1 MALSKVF
8 GFAVIKG
15 GTDLPSGYNEAE
27 PFGFDKG
34 ENDNSPTIGPIFSY
48 SINDV
53 EANFS
58 QCYTMAMATQLMV
71 GRTLRLY
78 AEVGDNLDLKQEDFV
93 SNADWKKAFKI
104 IEWVIQNQ
112 ANIVNINPE
121 DTINYLNYADEK
133 LGAELINAEVNK
145 ERINTYIPKSFGF
158 VPSTNK
164 TRQNR
169 IGQFTFQA
177 TIDGVA
183 INFQLFLDADD
194 FCGTVSEDLSKSI
207 YVWWFEEITHDGKL
221 DNEEMYENV
230 AVPLFENTSKRN
242 FKRIDILDTAW
253 HKPKN
258 PTDLSQGYEDE
269 AVTRRFIIY
278 SNFKPQPDSA
288 FPVESRVEA
297 VKSALIERFG
307 EPGADGGKVVTDSLI
322 TQYPDLFT
330 RNEVLLIPF
339 GVNNS
344 MTLTGGEVIQGM
356 HPITVLKLINT
367 AKRFGYSLQ
376 TEQSVLTGKSKSEVF
391 FAGGE
396 TPNEGATN
404 IFRFPI
410 LAIEKTNKTMYPISS
425 RFPQYTPKYFD
436 QNWPSVDK
444 ADQFQFLLIRALGA
458 FEDKYTEEQLNSITS
473 TVKFTVTKND
483 AGNVIKI
490 SFMFES
496 ARWIIDNSLSDDNI
510 R

>member
-1 MALSKVF
+1 MALAKVF

-15 GTDLPSGYNEAE
+15 GTDLPSGYNESEA
-27 PFGFDKG
+27 FGFDKG
-34 ENDNSPTIGPIFSY
+34 ESESSPTIGPIFSY

-53 EANFS
+53 EANFT
-58 QCYTMAMATQLMV
+58 QCYTMAMSTQLMV

-78 AEVGDNLDLKQEDFV
+78 TEVADNLDLKQEDFV
-93 SNADWKKAFKI
+93 SSADWKKAFKL

-112 ANIVNINPE
+112 ANIVNITPT
-121 DTINYLNYADEK
+121 DTNNYLSYADER
-133 LGAELINAEVNK
+133 LGAELINKEVNN
-145 ERINTYIPKSFGF
+145 ERIDTYILKSFGF
-158 VPSTNK
+158 VPSSNS

-177 TIDGVA
+177 TINSAA
-183 INFQLFLDADD
+183 INFQIYLDADD
-194 FCGTVSEDLSKSI
+194 FCSSVSEDLSKSV
-207 YVWWFEEITHDGKL
+207 YVWWFDEITHDGKL
-221 DNEEMYENV
+221 DNEEMYENI
-230 AVPLFENTSKRN
+230 AVPLFENISKRN
-242 FKRIDILDTAW
+242 FKRIDILDTPW
-253 HKPKN
+253 HRPKN
-258 PTDLSQGYEDE
+258 PNDLTKGYEDE

-288 FPVESRVEA
+288 FPVESRIEA
-297 VKSALIERFG
+297 VKSALIDKFG
-307 EPGADGGKVVTDSLI
+307 EDGADGTKVVTDSLI
-322 TQYPDLFT
+322 AQYPDLFT

-339 GVNNS
+339 GLNNS
-344 MTLTGGEVIQGM
+344 LTIVGGEVIQGL
-356 HPITVLKLINT
+356 HPVTVLKLINT

-376 TEQSVLTGKSKSEVF
+376 TEQNVLTGKSKSELF

-396 TPNEGATN
+396 TPNDAATN
-404 IFRFPI
+404 IFRYPI
-410 LAIEKTNKTMYPISS
+410 LAIEKMNKTMYPISS

-458 FEDKYTEEQLNSITS
+458 FENKYTEAQLNSITS

-483 AGNVIKI
+483 AGNIIKI
-490 SFMFES
+490 SFIFES
-496 ARWIIDNSLSDDNI
+496 SRWIIDNSLSDDGI